1 MCKGYYFVQRLLF
14 CFCYSDIVYLLC
26 ESVQLFNF
34 NFFVNYFFCFLGYW
48 NVCFFYT
55 VKKIYCI
62 FTGSKSTERTVIFLP
77 LQIVNFFTEIFSES
91 VYSC

>member
-1 MCKGYYFVQRLLF
+1 MRPEEDLRLGGQGQGLQNV
-14 CFCYSDIVYLLC
+14 SLMTSSKTKAI
-26 ESVQLFNF
+26 SVDA
-34 NFFVNYFFCFLGYW
+34 
-48 NVCFFYT
+48 YT

-91 VYSC
+91 VYGC